1 MWKDT
6 HTQIASSYH
15 RHMVY
20 RVKNQSARNS
30 GGSIECLISL
40 KESGKASKKKKSE
53 NGGLRSWIE
62 R

>member
-53 NGGLRSWIE
+53 NGGS
-62 R
+62 